1 MQQVA
6 MLQPG
11 DMIGLP
17 APAGPAA
24 HRRKKIDLA
33 VKAVE
38 SLGFR
43 VIVGQSCYEK
53 WGYLAGSDD
62 VRAHDL
68 NAFFANP
75 EIAGIFCMRGGYGSI
90 RLLDRLDFDAIARH
104 PKVFVGYSDIT
115 ALHLALNQKAGFIT
129 FHGPMP
135 VSDFI
140 RPGFDDYAKQRLLQ
154 AIMSPEPLGAIPSPP
169 EAPAI
174 EAVSPGDAEGR
185 LVGGNLANICALM
198 GTPFEIDTR
207 GKILLLEDI
216 YEEAYRIDRMLT
228 QLRLGGKFTDA
239 AGIVIGDFTHWEPTE
254 EHNYLP
260 LDDVI
265 KNILLPLNTPILKNV
280 CFGHGRFNATL
291 PLGAMARIDG
301 SQGSLIVTES
311 GVQRSSFERCFFINT
326 SPVSE

>member
-11 DMIGLP
+11 DTIGLS

-24 HRRKKIDLA
+24 HQREKIDRA
-33 VKAVE
+33 IHAIE
-38 SLGFR
+38 ALGFH
-43 VIVGQSCYEK
+43 VIVGRSCYEK
-53 WGYLAGSDD
+53 WGYLAGSDE
-62 VRAHDL
+62 VRADDL

-90 RLLDRLDFDAIARH
+90 RLLDCLDFDAIAHH

-115 ALHLALNQKAGFIT
+115 ALHLALNQMAGFMT

-140 RPGFDDYAKQRLLQ
+140 RPDFADYAKPRLLQ
-154 AIMSPEPLGAIPSPP
+154 AIMSPEPLGAIASPP
-169 EAPAI
+169 EASAI
-174 EAVSPGDAEGR
+174 EIVSPGDAEGR

-228 QLRLGGKFTDA
+228 QLRLGGKFRDV
-239 AGIVIGDFTHWEPTE
+239 AGIVLGDFTHWEPTE
-254 EHNYLP
+254 PHNYLHI
-260 LDDVI
+260 DDVI
-265 KNILLPLNTPILKNV
+265 KNILLPLKKPILKNV

-301 SQGSLIVTES
+301 DDGRLLVTES
-311 GVQRSSFERCFFINT
+311 GVK
-326 SPVSE
+326 